1 MPMITVLTSELPAA
15 LAIAVSGKPH
25 KMYMYLEYAS
35 GSGSVPDYPS
45 GGAVP
50 NFESPKTYYAG
61 LGSTKNYI
69 RVPAVL
75 DPTVVN
81 SSSGTAP
88 SITYTSTSTYF
99 GQSNTI
105 SVGVNTAGAA
115 FGNSV
120 YCYGAALVLAPDD
133 ADRTKDLVMA
143 RAYFTD
149 STLQKTSS
157 SELFVTMPFTTTAIG

>member
-1 MPMITVLTSELPAA
+1 MITVLTSELPSA
-15 LAIAVSGKPH
+15 LATAVSGKPH

-35 GSGSVPDYPS
+35 SGNVPNYHTPP
-45 GGAVP
+45 VTIP

-61 LGSTKNYI
+61 LVGNSNYI
-69 RVPAVL
+69 RVPAIL

-99 GQSNTI
+99 GQSNSST
-105 SVGVNTAGAA
+105 GVNTTGLT

>member
-1 MPMITVLTSELPAA
+1 MITVLTSELPAA

-35 GSGSVPDYPS
+35 GSESVPDYAS
-45 GGAVP
+45 GNAVP

-99 GQSNTI
+99 GQSNTV
-105 SVGVNTAGAA
+105 SVGVNTSPAPA

-120 YCYGAALVLAPDD
+120 FCYGAALVLAPDD

>member
-1 MPMITVLTSELPAA
+1 MPITVLTSELPAA

-35 GSGSVPDYPS
+35 SGVPDYHTAP
-45 GGAVP
+45 VTIP

-61 LGSTKNYI
+61 LGNTKNYI

-99 GQSNTI
+99 GQSNTV

>member
-1 MPMITVLTSELPAA
+1 MITVLTSELPAA

-35 GSGSVPDYPS
+35 SGVPDYAS

-88 SITYTSTSTYF
+88 TITYTSTSTYF
-99 GQSNTI
+99 GQSNTV
-105 SVGVNTAGAA
+105 SVGVNTSPAPA
-115 FGNSV
+115 FGNNV
-120 YCYGAALVLAPDD
+120 YCYGAALVLCPDD
-133 ADRTKDLVMA
+133 SDKTKDLVMA

>member
-1 MPMITVLTSELPAA
+1 MPITVLTSELPAA

-25 KMYMYLEYAS
+25 KMYMYLEYANIS
-35 GSGSVPDYPS
+35 ENVPNYTSV
-45 GGAVP
+45 VP

-61 LGSTKNYI
+61 LGANKNYI

-99 GQSNTI
+99 GQSNTV
-105 SVGVNTAGAA
+105 SVGVNTGGFA
-115 FGNSV
+115 FGNNV
-120 YCYGAALVLAPDD
+120 YCYGAALVLCPDD
-133 ADRTKDLVMA
+133 SDKTKDLVMA

>member
-1 MPMITVLTSELPAA
+1 MITVLTSELPAA
-15 LAIAVSGKPH
+15 LAVAVSGKPH
-25 KMYMYLEYAS
+25 KMYMYLEYAN
-35 GSGSVPDYPS
+35 GSGNVPDYTS
-45 GGAVP
+45 VVP
-50 NFESPKTYYAG
+50 NFESPKTYYDG
-61 LGSTKNYI
+61 LGANKNYI

-75 DPTVVN
+75 DPTAVN

-99 GQSNTI
+99 GQSNSSTV
-105 SVGVNTAGAA
+105 SVGVNTGGFA
-115 FGNSV
+115 FGNNV
-120 YCYGAALVLAPDD
+120 YCYGAALVLCPDD
-133 ADRTKDLVMA
+133 SDKTKDLVMA

>member
-1 MPMITVLTSELPAA
+1 MPITVLTSELPAA

-25 KMYMYLEYAS
+25 KMYMYLEYANIS
-35 GSGSVPDYPS
+35 ENVPNYTSV
-45 GGAVP
+45 VP

-61 LGSTKNYI
+61 LGANKNYI

-149 STLQKTSS
+149 SALQKTSS